1 LKGSCPRELSEKKE
15 AALSEHATRSAGAN
29 ATREHQID
37 PDDFRTEF
45 ERDYT
50 RIIHCKAFRRLR
62 HKTQVF
68 LSPED
73 DHIST
78 RIEHSLQVASIS
90 KTLARA
96 LNLNENLALA
106 IAIGHDLGH
115 APFGH
120 IGEEVLNKLAKKHF
134 NSHFWHEEHS
144 LRLVDELENVKD
156 YGHRGLNLTLAVR
169 DGIACHCG
177 ESLKRKLAPHRNKAP
192 DHILRKRKRDL
203 PRTLEGCVVR
213 CVDII
218 SYLGRDLEDGLRVE
232 LIKPADIPPLARKRL
247 GVSNRDIIG
256 RLLRDVYANYQK
268 DEQPG
273 MLRFGDHVFEAAEQL
288 NSFNYER
295 IYKSDLVTRRATIL
309 EHAIR
314 VTFDE
319 LVAVIDRCS
328 GDIEAVTCRGTAIP
342 KGVLKTLHD
351 FIQEDLKTK
360 ELKTMNEINE
370 CVLYFIAGM
379 TDNYFLETFHGM
391 FRSEV

>member
-1 LKGSCPRELSEKKE
+1 MNGPCPRELSEKE
-15 AALSEHATRSAGAN
+15 EEALSEHATRSAGAN
-29 ATREHQID
+29 ITRSHAID

-96 LNLNENLALA
+96 LKLNENLALA

-120 IGEEVLNKLAKKHF
+120 IGEEVLNELADEHLDG
-134 NSHFWHEEHS
+134 HFWHEEHS
-144 LRLVDELENVKD
+144 LRLVEELENVGYKD
-156 YGHRGLNLTLAVR
+156 RGLNLTLDVR

-177 ESLKRKLAPHRNKAP
+177 ESLKRELAPHRNKAP
-192 DHILRKRKRDL
+192 DHILRQRKTDM

-218 SYLGRDLEDGLRVE
+218 SYLGRDLEDGVKVG
-232 LIKPADIPPLARKRL
+232 LIKPDDIPTAAKNWLGETNRKIIDTL
-247 GVSNRDIIG
+247 VRDI
-256 RLLRDVYANYQK
+256 YANYQK
-268 DEQPG
+268 DEQPD
-273 MLRFGDHVFEAAEQL
+273 MLRFGDQVFEAAEQL

-295 IYKSDLVTRRATIL
+295 IYKSDLVTRRAAIL

-319 LVAVIDRCS
+319 LVAVIERCN
-328 GDIEAVTCRGTAIP
+328 GDIEAISCQGTAIP
-342 KGVLKTLHD
+342 KRVLKTLHD
-351 FIQEDLKTK
+351 FIKEDLKTE
-360 ELKTMNEINE
+360 ELKTMDEIKK
-370 CVLYFIAGM
+370 CALYFIAGM
-379 TDNYFLETFHGM
+379 TDNYFLETFHSM

>member
-1 LKGSCPRELSEKKE
+1 LKKPCPRELSERAEK
-15 AALSEHATRSAGAN
+15 ALSEHATRSAGAN
-29 ATREHQID
+29 ATRSHAID

-96 LNLNENLALA
+96 LNLNENLVLA

-120 IGEEVLNKLAKKHF
+120 IGEEILDKLAKEHL

-144 LRLVDELENVKD
+144 LRLVDELENVGYK
-156 YGHRGLNLTLAVR
+156 HRGLNLTRAVR
-169 DGIACHCG
+169 DGIACHYG
-177 ESLKRKLAPHRNKAP
+177 ESFPPELSPDRNKAEN
-192 DHILRKRKRDL
+192 HILRERKEDL
-203 PRTLEGCVVR
+203 PCTLEGCVVR

-218 SYLGRDLEDGLRVE
+218 SYLGRDLEDGLDVG
-232 LIKPADIPPLARKRL
+232 LIKPDDIPTAAKNRL
-247 GVSNRDIIG
+247 GETNTKIIDTLVRDI
-256 RLLRDVYANYQK
+256 YANYEK
-268 DEQPG
+268 DDRPDK
-273 MLRFGDHVFEAAEQL
+273 LRFSSDVAGAAQEL
-288 NSFNYER
+288 KAFNDEH
-295 IYKSDLVTRRATIL
+295 IYQSGLVTRRKNIL
-309 EHAIR
+309 R
-314 VTFDE
+314 VAMKLIFGE
-319 LVAVIDRCS
+319 LVAVIDRCN
-328 GDIEAVTCRGTAIP
+328 GDIEAISCQATAIP
-342 KGVLKTLHD
+342 KRVLKTLHD
-351 FIQEDLKTK
+351 FIKEDLKTDG
-360 ELKTMNEINE
+360 LKTKNGVKK
-370 CVLYFIAGM
+370 CALYFIAGM